1 MIGSFFL
8 QVSPAMLRALAPG
21 YHPQRIEDPDWAGVW
36 GEHYK
41 DLEDGMVPL
50 LDTENPDIPPVF
62 AAA

>member
-1 MIGSFFL
+1 
-8 QVSPAMLRALAPG
+8 MLRALVPG

-41 DLEDGMVPL
+41 DLEEGMVPL